1 MSHQGNNASSKVM
14 NKFGR
19 NPDINAAAAEDVW
32 DQGGTYTFDT
42 TGINVSISSSQ
53 SGDNQ
58 SYTISGLAPTTWAE
72 LSETITAAGL
82 TSQTLTNKFIRINRV
97 KNNGSSNN
105 AGDIYIYKTG
115 SPITSG
121 VPNSANQIRAK
132 ILAGNNQTLMA
143 IYTIPGGKTGKLRSW
158 WASLAK
164 RKGTTG
170 TMLMILK
177 RRPNGGV
184 FQVKELLAIQA
195 NGMGYFN
202 RVYDKNVLPL
212 ITEKTDIKIIGDTST
227 ANIAVSAGFDIELI

>member
-1 MSHQGNNASSKVM
+1 VE
-14 NKFGR
+14 R
-19 NPDINAAAAEDVW
+19 R
-32 DQGGTYTFDT
+32 
-42 TGINVSISSSQ
+42 VSF
-53 SGDNQ
+53 
-58 SYTISGLAPTTWAE
+58 E
-72 LSETITAAGL
+72 AG
-82 TSQTLTNKFIRINRV
+82 
-97 KNNGSSNN
+97 
-105 AGDIYIYKTG
+105 
-115 SPITSG
+115 
-121 VPNSANQIRAK
+121 
-132 ILAGNNQTLMA
+132 
-143 IYTIPGGKTGKLRSW
+143 